1 LTSPPN
7 DTDDQGGE
15 IYPRFREL
23 PKRIQAVNIGA
34 ILDERI
40 HAEVL
45 AEVRSD
51 LEALGNLL
59 S

>member
-1 LTSPPN
+1 LISPPN
-7 DTDDQGGE
+7 GTDDQGGE

-23 PKRIQAVNIGA
+23 PKWIQAVNIGA